1 MVAWLVGTGLRLG
14 KLVVAAAAAVLV
26 LGVPLV
32 AGAPVETYP
41 EFTPTTVEVQT
52 ESLGL
57 SATEIELSPAM
68 AKLAEPRNQGSML
81 AAKPSSVSERLK
93 PRVPGPT
100 SPPTGS
106 GIPVIA

>member
-14 KLVVAAAAAVLV
+14 KLAVAAAAAVLV

-32 AGAPVETYP
+32 VGAPVETYP

-57 SATEIELSPAM
+57 
-68 AKLAEPRNQGSML
+68 
-81 AAKPSSVSERLK
+81 
-93 PRVPGPT
+93 
-100 SPPTGS
+100 
-106 GIPVIA
+106 